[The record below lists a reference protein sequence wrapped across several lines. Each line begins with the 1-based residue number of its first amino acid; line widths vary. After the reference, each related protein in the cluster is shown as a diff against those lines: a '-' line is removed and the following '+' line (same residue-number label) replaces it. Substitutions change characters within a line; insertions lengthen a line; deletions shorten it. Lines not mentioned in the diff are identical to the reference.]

1 MNEQKIE
8 SKKRKASFKT
18 VIEKNS
24 VKICLIITVIAIIC
38 IATGF
43 ILKNPLIMIL
53 GLISA
58 ALYEAYRT
66 WGITTKAASIIL
78 LLCLVLQIILIV
90 FNINYDISKIIGISK
105 KYISGYMLPL
115 MDLKTL
121 ITIVIIFLSMI
132 LLLRTIGFYTKWLS
146 IILIIG
152 CLCFIYVLYP
162 GQFYNLIKNAFKLFG
177 FHI

>member
-8 SKKRKASFKT
+8 SKKRKTSLKT
-18 VIEKNS
+18 VIERNP
-24 VKICLIITVIAIIC
+24 VQICSIITVIAIIC
-38 IATGF
+38 IVTGF

-53 GLISA
+53 GVLPA
-58 ALYEAYRT
+58 ALYEAIRT

-78 LLCLVLQIILIV
+78 LLCLICQVILIL
-90 FNINYDISKIIGISK
+90 FNINYDVSKIIGISK
-105 KYISGYMLPL
+105 KYVSGYMLPL
-115 MDLKTL
+115 MDLKT
-121 ITIVIIFLSMI
+121 IIAIIIIFLSII

-152 CLCFIYVLYP
+152 CLCFIYILYP
-162 GQFYNLIKNAFKLFG
+162 TQFYNLIKSAFKLLG

>member
-1 MNEQKIE
+1 MDEQKIE

-18 VIEKNS
+18 VIEKNP
-24 VKICLIITVIAIIC
+24 VKICLIITLIAAIC

-53 GLISA
+53 GLIPA

-162 GQFYNLIKNAFKLFG
+162 VQFYNLVKNAFKLFG